1 MHARLNPFRAERIEA
16 LRFRFVAGSD
26 LPAVLERFA
35 SLRHR
40 GVLVGPQGSGKTSL
54 REEIERGLAAQGWR
68 IRALVLKDDAPVPTA
83 ESARLL
89 EGAGAR
95 DLISIDGL
103 DRLSFPAWR
112 RLRREARAA
121 GGILATSHVRGRLP
135 TLYEHRTSPAL
146 LRDLVA
152 DLTGAPG
159 AASLAARCD
168 DLFSRC
174 RGDVRACLRA
184 LYDDAACGRV
194 SLNQSS
200 ALS

>member
-1 MHARLNPFRAERIEA
+1 MRARVNPFRVERIEA
-16 LRFRFVAGSD
+16 LCFRFAAGGD

-68 IRALVLKDDAPVPTA
+68 IRRIVLEADAPLPRDA
-83 ESARLL
+83 PARLV

-103 DRLSFPAWR
+103 DRLPFLAWR
-112 RLRREARAA
+112 RLCREARGA

-152 DLTGAPG
+152 ELTGAPA

-168 DLFSRC
+168 ELFSLC

-194 SLNQSS
+194 LLNESS
-200 ALS
+200 AIS